1 MTSDGYLRLGTLGRA
16 TSDQESMTS
25 TLHSCLK
32 LLDQHCIAE
41 ILAKSQSEV
50 AIGNSGAWGRS
61 NDISFGDEPLTIAP
75 TALNELD
82 ANSFLSTPPN
92 LGHSLLP
99 QPPLFLNG
107 EPSAQE
113 YGSLAPS
120 SVGVGNILPEE
131 TDPTVYQVSQ
141 RKFNAPLVPSAL
153 SLVHS
158 HSRNS

>member
-25 TLHSCLK
+25 TKEILEIRT
-32 LLDQHCIAE
+32 CIAE